1 MSASAN
7 TVLCV
12 PYSAILGDNAANRSR
27 ILKIAEAIAA
37 SAEQPDLI
45 VLPELALSGYLLESL
60 SGEVAVST
68 EELGELAADLAQSG
82 VSPAA
87 EWVIG
92 VPLREGNFIFNAA
105 AVLSGGQIRHI
116 HRKLF
121 LPTYGMF
128 DEARYFDRG
137 SEFVAYDGVLGR
149 TAVLICE
156 DAWHPEL
163 AHLASVAHAES
174 VIVISASPARGID
187 EREEFSSTRNWRH
200 RLGTYAEVYGQT
212 YVYCNRSGVE
222 DGVLYDGTCF
232 AYDSDASLIAA
243 TPHSAAGKACL
254 FAVRTGRRH
263 RPGFAGDASR
273 QGDAR
278 LIHDLLTGFLEKR

>member
-1 MSASAN
+1 MSEPAN

-12 PYSAILGDNAANRSR
+12 PYSAILGDNAANRAR

-37 SAEQPDLI
+37 APDQPDVI

-60 SGEVAVST
+60 SGEVAVSMADLT
-68 EELGELAADLAQSG
+68 ELAADLAQSG

-87 EWVIG
+87 EWVLG
-92 VPLREGNFIFNAA
+92 VPLREGNFIFNTA
-105 AVLSGGQIRHI
+105 AVLSGGKIRHV

-137 SEFVAYDGVLGR
+137 SDFAAYDGVLGR
-149 TAVLICE
+149 TAILICE

-163 AHLASVAHAES
+163 AHLASVAHAEN

-187 EREEFSSTRNWRH
+187 ERDEFASTRNWRH

-212 YVYCNRSGVE
+212 YFYCNRSGVE

-232 AYDSDASLIAA
+232 AYDSDASLVAA
-243 TPHSAAGKACL
+243 YENSAAPNACL
-254 FAVRTGRRH
+254 FSVRTGRRH

>member
-7 TVLCV
+7 SVLCL
-12 PYSAILGDNAANRSR
+12 PYASVLGDNAANRLR
-27 ILKIAEAIAA
+27 ILKIAETIAA
-37 SAEQPDLI
+37 ASDQPDVI

-60 SGEVAVST
+60 SGEVAVGMT
-68 EELGELAADLAQSG
+68 ELAELAADLAQSG

-92 VPLREGNFIFNAA
+92 VPLRTENFLFNAA
-105 AVLSGGQIRHI
+105 AVLSGGKIRHI

-128 DEARYFDRG
+128 DESRYFDRG
-137 SEFVAYDGVLGR
+137 GEFTAYDGVLGR
-149 TAVLICE
+149 TAILICE

-174 VIVISASPARGID
+174 IIVISASPARGID
-187 EREEFSSTRNWRH
+187 ERDEFSSTRNWRH

-212 YVYCNRSGVE
+212 YIYCNRSGVE
-222 DGVLYDGTCF
+222 DGVLYDGSCF

-243 TPHSAAGKACL
+243 ASHSAADKACL
-254 FAVRTGRRH
+254 FAVRTGLRH
-263 RPGFAGDASR
+263 RLGFAGDASR

>member
-1 MSASAN
+1 MLEPAN
-7 TVLCV
+7 RVLCV
-12 PYSAILGDNAANRSR
+12 PYSAVLGDNAANRAR
-27 ILKIAEAIAA
+27 ILKIAGAIAA
-37 SAEQPDLI
+37 TPDQPDVI

-60 SGEVAVST
+60 SGEVAVSMAYLT
-68 EELGELAADLAQSG
+68 DLAADLAQSG

-87 EWVIG
+87 EWVLG
-92 VPLREGNFIFNAA
+92 VPLREGNFIFNTA
-105 AVLSGGQIRHI
+105 AVLSGGKVRHI

-137 SEFVAYDGVLGR
+137 SDFAAYDGALGR

-163 AHLASVAHAES
+163 AHLASVAHAEN

-187 EREEFSSTRNWRH
+187 ERNEFASTRNWRH

-212 YVYCNRSGVE
+212 YFYCNRSGVE

-232 AYDSDASLIAA
+232 TFDSDASLV
-243 TPHSAAGKACL
+243 TPVEASAAPNACL
-254 FAVRTGRRH
+254 FSVRTGRRH
-263 RPGFAGDASR
+263 RPGFGGDASR

>member
-1 MSASAN
+1 MSESARS
-7 TVLCV
+7 VVCL
-12 PYSAILGDNAANRSR
+12 PYSAVLGDSTANRSR
-27 ILKIAEAIAA
+27 ILRFAEVVAA
-37 SAEQPDLI
+37 SASQPDLV

-60 SGEVAVST
+60 SGEVAVSASEL
-68 EELGELAADLAQSG
+68 EELASDLAQSG
-82 VSPAA
+82 VSPAV

-92 VPLREGNFIFNAA
+92 VPLREGNFVFNAA
-105 AVLSGGQIRHI
+105 AVLSGGKIRHI

-137 SEFVAYDGVLGR
+137 SDFAAYDGVLGR
-149 TAVLICE
+149 TAILICE

-163 AHLASVAHAES
+163 AHLASVARAEA
-174 VIVISASPARGID
+174 VLVISASPARGID
-187 EREEFSSTRNWRH
+187 DRDEFASTRNWRH
-200 RLGTYAEVYGQT
+200 RLGTYAEVYGQE

-232 AYDSDASLIAA
+232 AYDSDASLISASA
-243 TPHSAAGKACL
+243 HSAADKACQ
-254 FAVRTGRRH
+254 FVIRTGRGH

>member
-1 MSASAN
+1 MPVAAN
-7 TVLCV
+7 NVLCI
-12 PYSAILGDNAANRSR
+12 PYTAVLGDNAANLGR
-27 ILKIAEAIAA
+27 ILRIAASIAA
-37 SAEQPDLI
+37 SAEQADVI

-60 SGEVAVST
+60 AGEVAVSLT
-68 EELGELAADLAQSG
+68 DIAEFAADLAHSG
-82 VSPAA
+82 VSPAT

-105 AVLSGGQIRHI
+105 AVLSGGKIRHI

-121 LPTYGMF
+121 LPSYGMF

-137 SEFVAYDGVLGR
+137 SEFSAYDGVLGR
-149 TAVLICE
+149 TAILICE

-187 EREEFSSTRNWRH
+187 GREEFSSTRNWRH

-232 AYDSDASLIAA
+232 SYDSDGSLISGSAHGAA
-243 TPHSAAGKACL
+243 DKACL
-254 FAVRTGRRH
+254 FALRTGRRH

-278 LIHDLLTGFLEKR
+278 LIHDLLTEFLEKR

>member
-1 MSASAN
+1 MSVSRN
-7 TVLCV
+7 SVLCI
-12 PYSAILGDNAANRSR
+12 PYTSILGDNAANRSR
-27 ILKIAEAIAA
+27 ILRIAEAIAA
-37 SAEQPDLI
+37 SAEQPDVI

-60 SGEVAVST
+60 SGEVAVS
-68 EELGELAADLAQSG
+68 ENDLSELAADLAQSG
-82 VSPAA
+82 VAPAT
-87 EWVIG
+87 EWVVG

-137 SEFVAYDGVLGR
+137 SDFATYDGVLGR
-149 TAVLICE
+149 TAILICE

-163 AHLASVAHAES
+163 AHLASVAHAET
-174 VIVISASPARGID
+174 VIVVSASPARGID
-187 EREEFSSTRNWRH
+187 DRDEFSSTRNWRH

-212 YVYCNRSGVE
+212 YIYCNRAGVE
-222 DGVLYDGTCF
+222 DGILYDGTCF
-232 AYDSDASLIAA
+232 SFDSDASLI
-243 TPHSAAGKACL
+243 SAAPHGAADKACL

>member
-1 MSASAN
+1 MSEVAN
-7 TVLCV
+7 KVLCV
-12 PYSAILGDNAANRSR
+12 PYSAVLGDNAANRAR
-27 ILKIAEAIAA
+27 ILKIADVIAA
-37 SAEQPDLI
+37 SPEQPEVI

-60 SGEVAVST
+60 AGEVAVS
-68 EELGELAADLAQSG
+68 ENDLAELAADLAQSG

-92 VPLREGNFIFNAA
+92 VALREGNFIFNAA
-105 AVLSGGQIRHI
+105 AVLSAGKIRHI

-137 SEFVAYDGVLGR
+137 SEFAAYDGVLGH
-149 TAVLICE
+149 TAILICE

-163 AHLASVAHAES
+163 AHLASVAHAET

-187 EREEFSSTRNWRH
+187 DRNEFSSTRNWRH
-200 RLGTYAEVYGQT
+200 RLGTYAEVYGQN
-212 YVYCNRSGVE
+212 YLYCNRSGVE
-222 DGVLYDGTCF
+222 DGILYDGTCF
-232 AYDSDASLIAA
+232 AFDSDGSMISEA
-243 TPHSAAGKACL
+243 PYSAADKACL
-254 FAVRTGRRH
+254 FSLRTGRRH